1 MFPLDDARK
10 QAIEAYKAIYQQY
23 HGTEALTHLLQSKST
38 EQIVTM
44 TSDLQTKYDL
54 EINPNYTYDDSEDY
68 DQYIPETVQDVS
80 HTANNP
86 FAVLGNLVK

>member
-38 EQIVTM
+38 EQIVAM
-44 TSDLQTKYDL
+44 TGELQSKYDL
-54 EINPNYTYDDSEDY
+54 EINPDYANDDSEDY
-68 DQYIPETVQDVS
+68 DQYIPETKHDVPP
-80 HTANNP
+80 TANNP
-86 FAVLGNLVK
+86 FAVLGKLVK